1 MNSIFLGLAVFV
13 IGAVFLQGYRKIQ
26 ASDPPSVGLRT
37 FLGKIKGGIVG
48 AGWHFFFFY
57 PWIQGFVLESTETRD
72 ISLSPQKVR
81 TPDQAECK
89 ISGKISWVFDITHPL
104 EFINSGGD
112 KGIAEKLENIWQGI
126 IREWAV
132 SSVGGPQTYMEL
144 IGSGEEAVNLLLK
157 SIVRNKLKRIP
168 SDIPT
173 GILFKYFKKPFPPKP
188 TPSEAKAWGAKWQ
201 KAEAF
206 IQKEIA
212 DGRYKDKAELEE
224 AVKERRDVIND
235 VRQGRGEFKKSEWG
249 ILIQLL
255 NLTEPEPLGEL
266 AKAMEMQTKEAR
278 EEAADRT
285 EIANFRKRSAELRED
300 GRGIEAADEIV
311 YVERGKATKEIKKHE
326 ISLSPETKSLLEG
339 ILQKI
344 LKP

>member
-1 MNSIFLGLAVFV
+1 MNPIFCGLIVFV
-13 IGAVFLQGYRKIQ
+13 IGAIFLQGYRNIP

-37 FLGKIKGGIVG
+37 FLGKITGRVVQS
-48 AGWHFFFFY
+48 GWHFFLFY
-57 PWIQGFVLESTETRD
+57 PWIQGFILESVETRD
-72 ISLSPQKVR
+72 MSLSPQKVR

-89 ISGKISWVFDITHPL
+89 ISGKISWVFDTCHPL
-104 EFINSGGD
+104 EFVNSGGD

-144 IGSGEEAVNLLLK
+144 IGSGEEAVDLLLK
-157 SIVRNKLKRIP
+157 SIVRNKLKKIP

-173 GILFKYFKKPFPPKP
+173 GILFKYFKKPFPLKP
-188 TPSEAKAWGAKWQ
+188 TPSETKAWGAKWQ
-201 KAEAF
+201 KVGVI

-212 DGRYKDKAELEE
+212 DGRYQDAAELEQ
-224 AVKERRDVIND
+224 AVKERRGVIND
-235 VRQGRGEFKKSEWG
+235 VRQGRGKFEKSEWG

-266 AKAMEMQTKEAR
+266 AKAMELQTKEAR
-278 EEAADRT
+278 EEAADKT

-300 GRGIEAADEIV
+300 GREIEAADEIV
-311 YVERGKATKEIKKHE
+311 YIERGKATKEIKKHE